1 MGCVRD
7 PSHCHG
13 SPLHQVAEWELGST
27 SGVPKNLHSVDVR
40 EEKQQRKMDGKEI
53 LQMTY
58 IKKDVKRHTSKK
70 T

>member
-27 SGVPKNLHSVDVR
+27 SDVPKNLHSLDVR
-40 EEKQQRKMDGKEI
+40 EEKQQRKMDGKENC
-53 LQMTY
+53 
-58 IKKDVKRHTSKK
+58 RER
-70 T
+70 